1 MGFHHPEPKKDSAMA
16 YAIDPELRP
25 IAEMVP
31 DTSFEDY
38 QTARSMIEE
47 LIALAAPTID
57 ESDLLIDEC
66 QIPGHDGGPAV
77 RIRIYRPARREAVTP
92 GLIYIHGGGFVV
104 GSLDSE
110 HGMVVSLCRDLG
122 ILIVSVGY
130 RLAPENPFP
139 AGLDDCY
146 AALCWTAT
154 NADTLKVDRNRIGV
168 IGQSAG
174 GGLSAALAL
183 MTRDRQGPKLRF
195 QFLGIPELDDRLET
209 HSMKMFTDTPLW
221 NRPNAILSWKYYLGD
236 RFAPGSN
243 NVPYLAAPA
252 RAEDLSGL
260 PPAHVT
266 TMEFDPLR
274 DEGIEYALRLL
285 RAGVSV
291 ELHSYPGTFHGST
304 LVTNAA
310 VSKREQEEMRVAL
323 RRGLSIDAHA

>member
-1 MGFHHPEPKKDSAMA
+1 MK

-25 IAEMVP
+25 ILDLIP
-31 DTSFEDY
+31 DTNFADY
-38 QTARSMIEE
+38 RAGRAEIEQ
-47 LIALAAPTID
+47 LIAAWLPSID
-57 ESDLLIDEC
+57 ESGLAIEERL
-66 QIPGHDGGPAV
+66 IPGLAGAPDV
-77 RIRIYRPARREAVTP
+77 RIRIYRPTHQEAVTA

-110 HGMVVSLCRDLG
+110 HAMVVSLCRDLG

-139 AGLDDCY
+139 AGLEDCY
-146 AALCWTAT
+146 AALCWTAVH
-154 NADTLKVDRNRIGV
+154 ADALAIDRNRIGV

-183 MTRDRQGPKLRF
+183 MARDRRGPKLCF
-195 QFLGIPELDDRLET
+195 QFLGMPELDDRLET
-209 HSMKMFTDTPLW
+209 RSMKAFTDTPLW
-221 NRPNAILSWKYYLGD
+221 NRPSAILSWKYYLGD
-236 RFAPGSN
+236 RFNPGSD

-274 DEGIEYALRLL
+274 DEGIEFALRLL

-310 VSKREQEEMRVAL
+310 VSKREQEEMRITL
-323 RRGLSIDAHA
+323 RRGLRLDAHA